1 MFLEDADMARKGC
14 DVCGADGYS
23 SPSVTVDAVATRVR
37 DGAIEALMI
46 QRGANPPEWKGKWA
60 FPGGFVDVGED
71 PLDAVLRELR
81 EETGVYGR
89 NPTLLSVLGS
99 PGRDPRKHCVGLFYR
114 VDVDGDSKP
123 SAGDDAVNA
132 DWVPLGMMDAENVAG
147 DHIQVIGMISNAE

>member
-1 MFLEDADMARKGC
+1 M
-14 DVCGADGYS
+14 
-23 SPSVTVDAVATRVR
+23 
-37 DGAIEALMI
+37 
-46 QRGANPPEWKGKWA
+46 
-60 FPGGFVDVGED
+60 GED

-114 VDVDGDSKP
+114 VDVDVGSKP

-132 DWVPLGMMDAENVAG
+132 GWVPLGMLNAENVAG
-147 DHIQVIGMISNAE
+147 DHIEVIAKISNAE

>member
-1 MFLEDADMARKGC
+1 MAREGC

-23 SPSVTVDAVATRVR
+23 SPSLTVDAVATRVR
-37 DGAIEALMI
+37 EGEIEALMI
-46 QRGANPPEWKGKWA
+46 QRGANPPEWQGKWA

-81 EETGVYGR
+81 EETGVNGR
-89 NPTLLSVLGS
+89 NPTLLDVLGS

-114 VDVDGDSKP
+114 VDVDVGSKP

-132 DWVPLGMMDAENVAG
+132 GWVPLRMLNAENVAG
-147 DHIQVIGMISNAE
+147 DHIEVIAKISNAE

>member
-1 MFLEDADMARKGC
+1 MAREGC

-23 SPSVTVDAVATRVR
+23 SPSLTVDAVATRVR
-37 DGAIEALMI
+37 EGEIEALMI
-46 QRGANPPEWKGKWA
+46 QRGPNPPEWQGKWA

-114 VDVDGDSKP
+114 VDVDVGSKP

-132 DWVPLGMMDAENVAG
+132 GWVPLGMLNAENVAG
-147 DHIQVIGMISNAE
+147 DHIEVIAKISNAE

>member
-1 MFLEDADMARKGC
+1 MFLEDADMARRGC

-37 DGAIEALMI
+37 NGAIEALMI

>member
-1 MFLEDADMARKGC
+1 MFLEDADMAREGC

>member
-1 MFLEDADMARKGC
+1 MAREGC

-23 SPSVTVDAVATRVR
+23 SPSLTVDAVATRVR
-37 DGAIEALMI
+37 DGEIEALMI
-46 QRGANPPEWKGKWA
+46 QRGPNPPEWQGKWA

-81 EETGVYGR
+81 EETGVNGR
-89 NPTLLSVLGS
+89 NPTLLDVLGS

-114 VDVDGDSKP
+114 VDVDVGSKP

-132 DWVPLGMMDAENVAG
+132 DWVPLGMLNAENVAG
-147 DHIQVIGMISNAE
+147 DHIEVIAKISNAE

>member
-1 MFLEDADMARKGC
+1 MARKGC

-37 DGAIEALMI
+37 DGVIEALMI

-60 FPGGFVDVGED
+60 FPGGFVDVGVD

>member
-1 MFLEDADMARKGC
+1 MARKGC

-99 PGRDPRKHCVGLFYR
+99 PGH
-114 VDVDGDSKP
+114 
-123 SAGDDAVNA
+123 AGY
-132 DWVPLGMMDAENVAG
+132 
-147 DHIQVIGMISNAE
+147 

>member
-1 MFLEDADMARKGC
+1 MARKGC

-81 EETGVYGR
+81 EETGVNGR
-89 NPTLLSVLGS
+89 NPTLLDVLGS

-114 VDVDGDSKP
+114 VDVDVGSKP

-132 DWVPLGMMDAENVAG
+132 GWVPLGMLNAENVAG
-147 DHIQVIGMISNAE
+147 DHIEVIAKISNAE

>member
-1 MFLEDADMARKGC
+1 MARKAC
-14 DVCGADGYS
+14 DVCGSDGYS
-23 SPSVTVDAVATRVR
+23 SPSVTVDAVATRVC
-37 DGAIEALMI
+37 DGVIEALMI
-46 QRGANPPEWKGKWA
+46 QRGPNPPEWRDKWA

-114 VDVDGDSKP
+114 VDVDTESKP
-123 SAGDDAVNA
+123 SAGDDAINA
-132 DWVPLGMMDAENVAG
+132 EWVPLGMMDAENVAG

>member
-1 MFLEDADMARKGC
+1 MAREGC

-37 DGAIEALMI
+37 NGAIEALMI

-81 EETGVYGR
+81 EETGVNGR
-89 NPTLLSVLGS
+89 NPTLLDVLGS

-114 VDVDGDSKP
+114 VDVDVGSKP

-132 DWVPLGMMDAENVAG
+132 GWVPLGMLNAENVAG
-147 DHIQVIGMISNAE
+147 DHIEVIAKISNAE

>member
-1 MFLEDADMARKGC
+1 MARRGC

-37 DGAIEALMI
+37 NGAIEALMI

-132 DWVPLGMMDAENVAG
+132 DWVPLGMMDAKNVAG

>member
-1 MFLEDADMARKGC
+1 MAPKRC
-14 DVCGADGYS
+14 DVCGSDGYS
-23 SPSVTVDAVATRVR
+23 SPSLTVDAVATRVR

-46 QRGANPPEWKGKWA
+46 QRGPNPPEWQGKWA

-71 PLDAVLRELR
+71 PVDAVLRELR

-89 NPTLLSVLGS
+89 NPTLLTVLGS

-132 DWVPLGMMDAENVAG
+132 EWVPLGMMNAENVAG
-147 DHIQVIGMISNAE
+147 DHIEVIGMISNAE

>member
-1 MFLEDADMARKGC
+1 MARKGC

-23 SPSVTVDAVATRVR
+23 SPSLTVDAVATRVR
-37 DGAIEALMI
+37 EGEIEALMI
-46 QRGANPPEWKGKWA
+46 QRGPNPPEWQGKWA

-81 EETGVYGR
+81 EETGVNGR
-89 NPTLLSVLGS
+89 NPTLLDVLGS

-114 VDVDGDSKP
+114 VDVDVGSKP

-132 DWVPLGMMDAENVAG
+132 GWVPLGMLNAENVAG
-147 DHIQVIGMISNAE
+147 DHIEVIAKISNAE

>member
-1 MFLEDADMARKGC
+1 MARKGC

-37 DGAIEALMI
+37 DGVIEALMI

-99 PGRDPRKHCVGLFYR
+99 PGRDQRKHCVGLFYR

>member
-1 MFLEDADMARKGC
+1 MAREGC

-23 SPSVTVDAVATRVR
+23 SPSLTVDAVATRVR
-37 DGAIEALMI
+37 EGEIEALMI
-46 QRGANPPEWKGKWA
+46 QRGPNPPEWQGKWA

-81 EETGVYGR
+81 EETGVNGR
-89 NPTLLSVLGS
+89 NPTLLDVLGS

-114 VDVDGDSKP
+114 VDVDVGSKP

-132 DWVPLGMMDAENVAG
+132 GWVPLGMLNAENVAG
-147 DHIQVIGMISNAE
+147 DHIEVIAKISNAE